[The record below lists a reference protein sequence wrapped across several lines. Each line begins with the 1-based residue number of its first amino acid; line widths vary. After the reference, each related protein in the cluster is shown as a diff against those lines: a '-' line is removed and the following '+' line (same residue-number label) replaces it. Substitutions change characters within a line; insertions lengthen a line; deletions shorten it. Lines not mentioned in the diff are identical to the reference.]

1 MTVSLRHF
9 AINASDVPAAQRF
22 YRAVFDWGFTPWGP
36 PGFFHIETGDPAL
49 RGALQQRR
57 DLVPGRPVHGL
68 EGTFAVPDVVAVQ
81 RAALRAGGRVL
92 MEPTT
97 IAGVGE
103 LVWLA
108 DPDDNVIGA
117 MRYDPAAE

>member
-9 AINASDVPAAQRF
+9 AINASDVPTAQRF

-36 PGFFHIETGDPAL
+36 PGFFHIDSGDQRL
-49 RGALQQRR
+49 QGALQQRR
-57 DLVPGRPVHGL
+57 DLVPGQPVRGL
-68 EGTFAVPDVVAVQ
+68 EGTFAVPDVVAVR
-81 RAALRAGGRVL
+81 RAALRTGGRVL

-108 DPDDNVIGA
+108 DPDGNVVGA
-117 MRYDPAAE
+117 MRYDPGAE